1 MKSPKK
7 KARKKNSPAQ
17 AIVFGFGRA
26 TDEESLQLFLQ
37 RFADRKLQ
45 DVLVSRLQEKD
56 ILATVDFL
64 TSIMQKYLSDEE
76 YHTLFLTE

>member
-7 KARKKNSPAQ
+7 KVIKQNAPAQ

-26 TDEESLQLFLQ
+26 TDERSLQLFLQ

-45 DVLVSRLQEKD
+45 DVLVPRLLEED

-64 TSIMQKYLSDEE
+64 TAIMQKYLSDEE
-76 YHTLFLTE
+76 YHTLFLTK